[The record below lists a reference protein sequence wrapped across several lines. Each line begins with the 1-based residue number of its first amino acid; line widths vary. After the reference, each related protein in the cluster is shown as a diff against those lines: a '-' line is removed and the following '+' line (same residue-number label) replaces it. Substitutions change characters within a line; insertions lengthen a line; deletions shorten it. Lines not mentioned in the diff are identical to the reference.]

1 MASTLVSS
9 ERTQAVLDRACLAAR
24 VADDSK
30 ARDILVLDMRRITPL
45 YDYFVLASGTT
56 RRHIR
61 NLSEEIDAALTAD
74 GDHRLGIE
82 GNESCKWLVQD
93 YGDLVVHLFDPEARR
108 YYALEELWPDAP
120 RVDWSHM

>member
-1 MASTLVSS
+1 MSS
-9 ERTQAVLDRACLAAR
+9 DRTQAVLERACLAAR

-74 GDHRLGIE
+74 GDRRLG
-82 GNESCKWLVQD
+82 V
-93 YGDLVVHLFDPEARR
+93 
-108 YYALEELWPDAP
+108 
-120 RVDWSHM
+120 